1 MERALHGIK
10 FYLCSPT
17 PAPFFPRRRRRRFAL
32 FKLSLSWS
40 PSFSFPFFS
49 SSCLDISFLTLSAR
63 CSTCQTPEDVGFETA
78 EGEEQRKEGG
88 RDRQAESDH
97 RGHLHIYRR
106 HCTSTSVRVPPCTS
120 IVPTWVPFSLCIHL
134 APSLYTVIASTLCE
148 LPVVQLPPFVMK
160 EEKGRRTKA
169 PGSFLC
175 FSKKKKNIS
184 LYPQNFPEYVFVI
197 L

>member
-17 PAPFFPRRRRRRFAL
+17 PPFFPRRRRRRFAL

-63 CSTCQTPEDVGFETA
+63 CSTCQAPADVGFETA

-88 RDRQAESDH
+88 RDRQAESD
-97 RGHLHIYRR
+97 RSGHLHIYRR
-106 HCTSTSVRVPPCTS
+106 HCTSTSVPPCTS
-120 IVPTWVPFSLCIHL
+120 LVPSWVPFPCISVSLSRSIPTSPL
-134 APSLYTVIASTLCE
+134 RSANYL
-148 LPVVQLPPFVMK
+148 
-160 EEKGRRTKA
+160 
-169 PGSFLC
+169 
-175 FSKKKKNIS
+175 
-184 LYPQNFPEYVFVI
+184 
-197 L
+197 